1 MKVGVLGG
9 LGPKATVYFMDMV
22 VDNTHAS
29 CDQEHID
36 MIVYNHASIPD
47 RTSYILDN
55 NCDNPIPY
63 LIEDAKMLEKLG
75 CNFLVMPCNTSHFM
89 YDEIKESV
97 NIPIVNMPEEVSNI
111 INNNKEI
118 KKVGILATLGTLSAK
133 VYERYLE
140 KEVFYPSEET
150 NDKVMN
156 LIYNKVKKGI
166 KVGKQEFYEVL
177 EEYFDNDCDALIMGC
192 TELSVIIRDNDLYFD
207 SRLIDSLKVLVDKTI
222 VLSKIFDDKL

>member
-9 LGPKATVYFMDMV
+9 LGPKATVYFMDMD

-89 YDEIKESV
+89 YDEIQNSIS
-97 NIPIVNMPEEVSNI
+97 IPLINMPKEVADV
-111 INNNKEI
+111 INKDDEI
-118 KKVGILATLGTLSAK
+118 KKVGILATAGTLKAK
-133 VYERYLE
+133 IYERYLS
-140 KEVFYPSEET
+140 KEIFYPSDET
-150 NDKVMN
+150 NNKVMD

-166 KVGKQEFYEVL
+166 SVDKQEFYEVL

-192 TELSVIIRDNDLYFD
+192 TELSVIVRDNDLYFD
-207 SRLIDSLKVLVDKTI
+207 NRIIDSLKVLVDKTI
-222 VLSKIFDDKL
+222 YLAKDK

>member
-22 VDNTHAS
+22 VDNTKAT

-55 NCDNPIPY
+55 SCDNPIPY
-63 LIEDAKMLEKLG
+63 LISDAKMLENLG

-89 YDEIKESV
+89 YDEIQESI
-97 NIPIVNMPEEVSNI
+97 NIPLINMPKEVSNI
-111 INNNKEI
+111 INKDSEI
-118 KKVGILATLGTLSAK
+118 KRVGILATKGTLKAK

-140 KEVFYPSEET
+140 KEVYYPSDET
-150 NDKVMN
+150 NNRVMD
-156 LIYNKVKKGI
+156 LIYDKVKKGI
-166 KVGKQEFYEVL
+166 KVNKQEFYDVL
-177 EEYFDNDCDALIMGC
+177 EEYFDNECDALIMGC
-192 TELSVIIRDNDLYFD
+192 TELSVIVRDNDLYFD
-207 SRLIDSLKVLVDKTI
+207 NRLVDSLKVLVDKTI
-222 VLSKIFDDKL
+222 ELSSKE

>member
-9 LGPKATVYFMDMV
+9 LGPKATAYFMDLII
-22 VDNTHAS
+22 DNTDAK

-63 LIEDAKMLEKLG
+63 LINDAKTLEKLG

-89 YDEIKESV
+89 YDEIQDSI
-97 NIPIVNMPEEVSNI
+97 NIPLVNMPKEVSNI
-111 INNNKEI
+111 INHDNEI
-118 KKVGILATLGTLSAK
+118 KKVGILATSGTLKAK
-133 VYERYLE
+133 IYERYLS
-140 KEVFYPSEET
+140 KEIFYPSDET
-150 NDKVMN
+150 NNKVMD

-166 KVGKQEFYEVL
+166 KVDKQEFYDVL
-177 EEYFDNDCDALIMGC
+177 DEYFDNDCDALIMGC
-192 TELSVIIRDNDLYFD
+192 TELSVIVRDNDLYFD
-207 SRLIDSLKVLVDKTI
+207 DRIIDSLKVLVDKTI
-222 VLSKIFDDKL
+222 ELSKK

>member
-22 VDNTHAS
+22 VDNTVAS
-29 CDQEHID
+29 CDQDHID
-36 MIVYNHASIPD
+36 MIVFNHASIPD

-63 LIEDAKMLEKLG
+63 LIDDACMMESLG

-89 YDEIKESV
+89 YDEIQNSIS
-97 NIPIVNMPEEVSNI
+97 IPLINMPKEVSNI
-111 INNNKEI
+111 INNCSDI
-118 KKVGILATLGTLSAK
+118 KRVGILATAGTLQAK
-133 VYERYLE
+133 IYERYLE
-140 KEVFYPSEET
+140 KEVFYPSDET

-166 KVGKQEFYEVL
+166 KVGKQEFYDVL

-192 TELSVIIRDNDLYFD
+192 TELSVIVRDNDLYFD
-207 SRLIDSLKVLVDKTI
+207 NRLIDSLKVLVDKTI
-222 VLSKIFDDKL
+222 MLSKDDN